1 MYKNFTLNESERED
15 ILNQHK
21 KKGYRTLINEQR
33 VGPEMERELTKEDR
47 VEMLSQA
54 AQYLDEVIRL
64 CKVALKGTEHENVAK
79 EYLINRLSVCKDSSS
94 WATYN
99 DGIIQYMEMID
110 NPEEEE
116 DDEEGEMDEQS
127 LSKPGDADVKGM
139 VKTVNQNTQAADAR
153 KKLAYDLAIKAKD
166 IKMGDRVS
174 VSNDTSLGY
183 FDSWDGKVIKIEPT
197 SKYGLG
203 FTLLGANSQT
213 YYFAESMVKSIEK
226 PEPKNWS
233 IVVSSFK
240 RQDLRT
246 L

>member
-1 MYKNFTLNESERED
+1 MYKNFTLTESERED
-15 ILNQHK
+15 ILNQHSSY
-21 KKGYRTLINEQR
+21 GYRQPLN
-33 VGPEMERELTKEDR
+33 
-47 VEMLSQA
+47 
-54 AQYLDEVIRL
+54 
-64 CKVALKGTEHENVAK
+64 
-79 EYLINRLSVCKDSSS
+79 
-94 WATYN
+94 
-99 DGIIQYMEMID
+99 
-110 NPEEEE
+110 
-116 DDEEGEMDEQS
+116 EQS

-197 SKYGLG
+197 AEYGLG

-213 YYFAESMVKSIEK
+213 YYFAESMVQKIEN